1 MSFTHT
7 PSLSLI
13 LSFLLSL
20 KAPFKRSLMNLTIS
34 ASLTALS
41 GCGYQW
47 GATLPSS
54 TSLTQLPPCRGFN
67 VWRVTPSPLVVE
79 PPERLHRALCLAYR
93 EAGGQ
98 EGSLSSLSASLSFT
112 IRPLSVQISSYH
124 AVLSVHESAQ
134 AHLTPHL
141 TPHLTSHLTSHISSP
156 LKEHVQISH
165 PPQGSPPSQLNSKLV
180 ERLMSR
186 LGQQLAAK
194 LSPDVDQRDE

>member
-1 MSFTHT
+1 MSFIHT
-7 PSLSLI
+7 P
-13 LSFLLSL
+13 LLSL
-20 KAPFKRSLMNLTIS
+20 RLSSLLNLKALFKRLQMNLIIS
-34 ASLTALS
+34 TSLTTLS

-54 TSLTQLPPCRGFN
+54 TSFTQLPPCRGFN
-67 VWRVTPSPLVVE
+67 VWRVIPSPLVIE

-98 EGSLSSLSASLSFT
+98 EGSLSPLSASLSFRM
-112 IRPLSVQISSYH
+112 RPLSVQISSYH

-141 TPHLTSHLTSHISSP
+141 TSHLTSHMSSP
-156 LKEHVQISH
+156 LKEHVHISH

-194 LSPDVDQRDE
+194 LSSDVDQRDE